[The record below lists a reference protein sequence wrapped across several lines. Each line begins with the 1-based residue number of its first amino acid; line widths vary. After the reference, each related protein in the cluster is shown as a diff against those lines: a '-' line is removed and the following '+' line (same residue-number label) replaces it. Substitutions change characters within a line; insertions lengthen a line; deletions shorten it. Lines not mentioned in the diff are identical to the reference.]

1 MAQFYPKFYTLI
13 PGGLLVG
20 FGGGPLWCAKCT
32 YLTIISETY
41 EKVSDVAANVIV
53 IKFYGVFFMLFQLSQ
68 VWGNLISA
76 KSEYYNFFFFFLQI
90 HRLPRKKNVVF
101 FIFFIL
107 SMVFFSSRSHFI
119 IQEIKF
125 VNFLFTMSLLK
136 IKNNKTYLFDV
147 KVDTFCAVVFVFVF
161 FLQLI

>member
-32 YLTIISETY
+32 YLTVISEAY
-41 EKVSDVAANVIV
+41 EKVSDVTANVIV

-76 KSEYYNFFFFFLQI
+76 ESK
-90 HRLPRKKNVVF
+90 
-101 FIFFIL
+101 
-107 SMVFFSSRSHFI
+107 
-119 IQEIKF
+119 
-125 VNFLFTMSLLK
+125 
-136 IKNNKTYLFDV
+136 
-147 KVDTFCAVVFVFVF
+147 
-161 FLQLI
+161 